1 MPITVPGSPFAV
13 NQTGGHTVQMG
24 LHAAPEV
31 QNSAA
36 NGIAQVQES
45 FTKAEQAFQD
55 EFDRTRVMDLT
66 NKLEQ
71 SRIDL
76 RDNPETG
83 YRALQ
88 GDNALTRPNGRSLQ
102 EEVQSNFRASFDEI
116 RKQAGNA
123 RQRAA
128 LEDVYRR
135 MSIQVDRDVAT
146 HVAHEFEVKRAAV
159 ESTTIKMIYANA
171 SSADPETAEDGM
183 RTLRIAA
190 AAIAKRKGVPL
201 DLQKTMSP
209 VHMVHLSRIA
219 DEEMDTQK
227 ARAYLEANRAEI
239 DPDDLI
245 KAEKVV
251 RSLENDDKAEAEAS
265 RIVSES
271 DSYGAALM
279 AAESLPRDIRSKA
292 RANIAKYYAA
302 KERVDR
308 ERLRSLKIEA
318 ERYAADGNAIP
329 ATIRVELDELDP
341 GWLSRLD
348 ARIERASDG
357 AAKGEALKFDNK
369 DAYEEIMRLREND
382 PQAFADL
389 NLRTYTGLFRTDTI
403 RSLERAQR
411 EIGRT
416 EREDFVNAVKNQG
429 RIEGIKSSETYKLD
443 AAAQKKWDEWVDR
456 HDGKV
461 PNADEQKRMLL
472 TLFSGRDSG
481 VFWDSDQPEWKAI
494 YDNRDKSVGDLEDH
508 YQVVDADEL
517 VRYARRYG
525 IQFDPNNGK
534 QVRAVSNL
542 YAGRGFPAALWK
554 QATAEALRKKAA
566 AGLPGAATNSEIEAE
581 AKYLLENMK

>member
-13 NQTGGHTVQMG
+13 NPTGGRTVQMG

-45 FTKAEQAFQD
+45 FSKAEQAFQD

-83 YRALQ
+83 YKSLL
-88 GDNALTRPNGRSLQ
+88 GDNALTRPSGKSLQ
-102 EEVQSNFRASFDEI
+102 EEVQASFRASFDQL
-116 RKQAGNA
+116 RSQAGNA

-135 MSIQVDRDVAT
+135 MSAQVDRDVAT

-159 ESTTIKMIYANA
+159 EATAIKMIYANA
-171 SSADPETAEDGM
+171 TSDDPQTAEDGM
-183 RTLRIAA
+183 RTLRLAA
-190 AAIAKRKGVPL
+190 AGIAKRKGVPV
-201 DLQKTMSP
+201 DLQATMSP

-251 RSLENDDKAEAEAS
+251 KSLEDDDRAEAEAS

-271 DSYGAALM
+271 DSYGAALI

-292 RANIAKYYAA
+292 RANIAKHYAA

-341 GWLSRLD
+341 AWLSRLD
-348 ARIERASDG
+348 DRVERAAAG
-357 AAKGEALKFDNK
+357 AANGEALKFDNK

-416 EREDFVNAVKNQG
+416 EREDFVKAVKDRG

-456 HDGKV
+456 HEGKV

-481 VFWDSDQPEWKAI
+481 VLWDSDQPEWKAI
-494 YDNRDKSVGDLEDH
+494 YDNRDKSIGDLDEH
-508 YQVVDADEL
+508 YQVIDADEL
-517 VRYARRYG
+517 IRYARRYG
-525 IQFDPNNGK
+525 IQFDPNNSK
-534 QVRAVSNL
+534 QVRAVSSL
-542 YAGRGFPAALWK
+542 YAGRGFQKSIWEEATK
-554 QATAEALRKKAA
+554 QALRKKAA
-566 AGLPGAATNSEIEAE
+566 AGLPGTATNSEIEVE
-581 AKYLLENMK
+581 AMHLIENLK